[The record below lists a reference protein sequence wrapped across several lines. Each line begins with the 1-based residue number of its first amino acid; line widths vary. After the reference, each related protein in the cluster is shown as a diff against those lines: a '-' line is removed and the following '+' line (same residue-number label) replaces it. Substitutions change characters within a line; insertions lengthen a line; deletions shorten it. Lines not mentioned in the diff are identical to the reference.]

1 MVICALFLQ
10 NVWLYFSLH
19 KNQYVQSISILF
31 LLNYYYHNVNPYLKR
46 MIQEKSI
53 RTNTEQ
59 LTIPSTQ
66 IGNSFNPIE
75 FFRNTQ
81 EWQY

>member
-1 MVICALFLQ
+1 
-10 NVWLYFSLH
+10 
-19 KNQYVQSISILF
+19 
-31 LLNYYYHNVNPYLKR
+31 

-81 EWQY
+81 EW